1 MLDLPIEQ
9 RYRKENRMFHSS
21 GWAIAAAV
29 VGTAAAAGSAAVSI
43 NASQQA
49 AKALAGSNA
58 DYAKALNAALSTY
71 NAQQAQVAEAI
82 KKLDPDAKVPNYSLL
97 GTPDVY
103 KTNKKG
109 EVKTDKKGN
118 PIIKEK
124 ARASAVLEGILAA
137 NAITA
142 NTIAS
147 VEQILPG
154 AAKARE
160 EANQRADEWE
170 QRMLNQFAKTD
181 EGIEV
186 LRQSQAM
193 IRAQE
198 PQMQQARS
206 IIDSYLTGDLPNVT
220 KQQIVR
226 SVAEAGGAGF
236 NPQTARLTSGFQIGQ
251 ANLSQQLMQ
260 SAEERQR
267 FGLMASQN
275 LTGQALGAAG
285 QLTSIGGQ
293 FGAMAQTAANIGEAA
308 RGWEGTRQSWQSIAM
323 QFNARPE
330 MLMQIGLQGRG
341 QDIDKIRIATEQQ
354 RILADM
360 NMAALNA
367 SMGVAGAQ
375 SGARQSTISG
385 NLAAQGAIAS
395 GIQGIGSAA
404 AGGLSGIGTAYG
416 QYSAAQS
423 PNYERVYGPATSP
436 GLAKS
441 GWGNFDYGSGTG
453 A

>member
-1 MLDLPIEQ
+1 
-9 RYRKENRMFHSS
+9 MFYSS
-21 GWAIAAAV
+21 AWILG
-29 VGTAAAAGSAAVSI
+29 GTALLSLGLQGTSMLMDQDAAKKAASAAT
-43 NASQQA
+43 
-49 AKALAGSNA
+49 KSNS

-71 NAQQAQVAEAI
+71 NAQQSQVIDAI

-103 KTNKKG
+103 KTNRKG

-124 ARASAVLEGILAA
+124 ARASAVLEGILSA

-147 VEQILPG
+147 VEQVLPG

-160 EANQRADEWE
+160 EANQRAEEWE

-193 IRAQE
+193 IKAQE

-206 IIDSYLTGDLPNVT
+206 VIDSYLTGDLPNVT

-293 FGAMAQTAANIGEAA
+293 FGGLAQTAANIGEAA

-330 MLMQIGLQGRG
+330 TLMQIGLQGRG

-354 RILADM
+354 RIIADM

-367 SMGVAGAQ
+367 ATGGAAAI
-375 SGARQSTISG
+375 SGTRQSTIAG
-385 NLAAQGAIAS
+385 NLAAQGAQA
-395 GIQGIGSAA
+395 QGIRGFGEIAV
-404 AGGLSGIGTAYG
+404 GLTEGAVKAYG